1 VARSNKQSRPSAAGR
16 RFKHHEIELPDG
28 GKLVLG
34 EDGVIVE
41 AGSDGTAVRSWPM
54 SDPEWARIA
63 IRFGVQP
70 PSETTAPDRIR
81 PDDTRL
87 RLR

>member
-1 VARSNKQSRPSAAGR
+1 VARNNKQARQSAAGH
-16 RFKHHEIELPDG
+16 RFKHHEIELADG
-28 GKLVLG
+28 AKLVLG
-34 EDGVIVE
+34 EDGTIVE
-41 AGSDGTAVRSWPM
+41 TGADGTTVRTWPM
-54 SDPEWARIA
+54 ADPEWARVA